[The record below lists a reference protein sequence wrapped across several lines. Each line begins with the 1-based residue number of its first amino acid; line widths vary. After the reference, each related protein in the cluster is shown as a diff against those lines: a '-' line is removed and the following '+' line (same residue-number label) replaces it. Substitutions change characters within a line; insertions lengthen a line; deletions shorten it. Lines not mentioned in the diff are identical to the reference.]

1 MTDASKDLFE
11 KHFSEGSRCLVILS
25 GERFLVTI
33 LKIADDNIQVTFP
46 TSDFPIEGMHVDL
59 EFHDDTGYTA
69 YESEVVETPREVG
82 DGLVVKRP
90 PSEMSRTSHRSA
102 WRVPAD
108 FSVRMKHH
116 VHPRRV
122 EVPVINVSAGGMLL
136 KTEMDVEVGDSID
149 LQFTLPGELKE
160 DLLLGRVMHV
170 STPPGIGSNERMV
183 GLLFVSPEVRS
194 REALSN
200 YIWRRLRE
208 MDPNKLRYHRRSTD
222 SIA

>member
-1 MTDASKDLFE
+1 MSSASE
-11 KHFSEGSRCLVILS
+11 EHFNAHFNEGERCLVILA

-33 LKIADDNIQVTFP
+33 LRVGGDRIQVTFP

-59 EFHDDTGYTA
+59 EFHDENGYTA
-69 YESEVVETPREVG
+69 YESEVLETPREVG

-90 PSEMSRTSHRSA
+90 PSEMIRNNHRSA

-108 FSVRMKHH
+108 FSVTMKHH

-136 KTEMDVEVGDSID
+136 RTTMEVAVGDSID
-149 LQFTLPGELKE
+149 LSFMLPGELKA
-160 DLLLGRVMHV
+160 DQLLGRVMHV
-170 STPPGIGSNERMV
+170 STPPDAAENEHLV
-183 GLLFVSPEVRS
+183 GLHFVTPDARS
-194 REALSN
+194 REALSK

-208 MDPNKLRYHRRSTD
+208 LDPNKLRHHRRATD
-222 SIA
+222 RIA